1 MPLSLFTI
9 IQAEDDLLARAVE
22 GLEHMTRSTRDV
34 MPNSEARQVR
44 DTASHDNR
52 HSVPQVALP
61 ARVAR
66 PLTPRR
72 STAPELPSPTTT
84 HPNAALA
91 YQVPSPRQRNRS
103 PYSRSHLRS
112 RSANTPNMA
121 EPMARAHSLPAR
133 PASSSSLS
141 PALGST
147 SPSLRSPARSGSP
160 FRPSSPHELHS
171 ANVNSPSFYDSGFET
186 ISEHAELDLSR
197 SSFDRSISMNSLN
210 SSRPVG
216 PRRQRQSSPNRSPL
230 TSSASSPA
238 LPAQRFANES
248 YPSLH
253 HYGSTSSFTSLPSMP
268 STPSTNRS
276 RSPSISSLETIEDA
290 PDLEYEAIEADRME
304 MLKEEAEEEDAEET
318 PRRRGASLD
327 IPSRPIGF
335 GFTKSQARKRWSVC
349 GGERRADLDLET
361 IWEDQN

>member
-1 MPLSLFTI
+1 
-9 IQAEDDLLARAVE
+9 
-22 GLEHMTRSTRDV
+22 
-34 MPNSEARQVR
+34 MPNSDARRQDRR
-44 DTASHDNR
+44 DTNDRQLYVDTENRNNNR

-61 ARVAR
+61 VRAAR

-72 STAPELPSPTTT
+72 STAPELPSPTAT

-91 YQVPSPRQRNRS
+91 YQIAQPRPRNRS

-112 RSANTPNMA
+112 RSANTPNMS
-121 EPMARAHSLPAR
+121 EPMTRAHSLPAR
-133 PASSSSLS
+133 PTSASSLS

-147 SPSLRSPARSGSP
+147 SPLIRSPARSGSP
-160 FRPSSPHELHS
+160 FRPSSPHELYS
-171 ANVNSPSFYDSGFET
+171 ANVNSPSFYDGGFET

-197 SSFDRSISMNSLN
+197 SSFERNISMNSLN
-210 SSRPVG
+210 SSRPIG
-216 PRRQRQSSPNRSPL
+216 SRRQRQSSPNRSPL

-238 LPAQRFANES
+238 LSAQRFGNES

-253 HYGSTSSFTSLPSMP
+253 HYGSTSSFASLQSMP

-276 RSPSISSLETIEDA
+276 RSPSISSLETIEDT
-290 PDLEYEAIEADRME
+290 PDLESEAIEADRIAK
-304 MLKEEAEEEDAEET
+304 LKAAADEEDAEET
-318 PRRRGASLD
+318 PRRRGSSLD

-335 GFTKSQARKRWSVC
+335 GFTKGQARKRWSVC